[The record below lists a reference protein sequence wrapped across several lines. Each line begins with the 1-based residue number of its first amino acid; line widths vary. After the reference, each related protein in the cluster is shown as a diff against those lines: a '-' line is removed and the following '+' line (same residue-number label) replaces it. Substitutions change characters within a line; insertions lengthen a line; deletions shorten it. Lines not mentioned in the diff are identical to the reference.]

1 MLITWYERNAKDW
14 YLMEKSKQKR
24 EEKKIGFVLYPV
36 WMIFWRF
43 WIDLKKNSKNT
54 EWIRKLNSY
63 FACHWHDEI
72 IRRAHYRIHIST
84 LSINGIFSLRIKS
97 VFKITSF
104 DEVCVRYQWVE
115 VFENQLKSRAV
126 IVFVP
131 LLTTL
136 NPCQTKTQLQQL
148 ISII

>member
-1 MLITWYERNAKDW
+1 MVWKECKGLILDGKIKTK
-14 YLMEKSKQKR
+14 KR
-24 EEKKIGFVLYPV
+24 RKKIGFVLFPV
-36 WMIFWRF
+36 WLIFWRF
-43 WIDLKKNSKNT
+43 WIYLKKNSKNT

-84 LSINGIFSLRIKS
+84 FSINRIFSPRIKS

-131 LLTTL
+131 VLTTL